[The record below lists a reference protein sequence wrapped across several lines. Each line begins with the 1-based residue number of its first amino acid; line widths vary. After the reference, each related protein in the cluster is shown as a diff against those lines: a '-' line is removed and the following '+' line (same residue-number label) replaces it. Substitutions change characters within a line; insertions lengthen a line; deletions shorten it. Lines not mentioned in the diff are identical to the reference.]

1 MPCKACASILL
12 FHRRYVVYSPMMLT
26 PRVIKP
32 YPQVNAPFLKAMIEY
47 ARIGREACSALLG
60 EDIMR
65 RENHNVWQNS
75 YTSFQYRIDRW
86 ALDTIMDFHSAPIDH
101 GADSA
106 RQYLETLINLRANH
120 MRTLVARAFLC
131 TELSTTAPVDIWA
144 ASVDNAADTV
154 HVLSRLD
161 TSSKE
166 YRFHRPQLN
175 HFLISALDLLL
186 FACTSDPSRSA
197 PKSAISLSD
206 ATCFKARQSS
216 MVALNLLR
224 TLAEVSDHSRNLWEK
239 TRGVASRLNLTDYL
253 VSDQAAPGQASAS
266 SLVRDP
272 PEFDDANGQ
281 IEQMP
286 EVLHQFYADHSTLN
300 APGILPVPLRDNFHS
315 ALNNAAEFPDFDF
328 FPSSFSWID

>member
-1 MPCKACASILL
+1 MPCKACASILRS
-12 FHRRYVVYSPMMLT
+12 HRRYVVYFQMTLT
-26 PRVIKP
+26 PRLTKP
-32 YPQVNAPFLKAMIEY
+32 YLQVNAPFLKAMIEY

-60 EDIMR
+60 DNIMA

-75 YTSFQYRIDRW
+75 YTSFQCRIDRW
-86 ALDTIMDFHSAPIDH
+86 ALDTTIDFHSAPTNH
-101 GADSA
+101 ATESA

-131 TELSTTAPVDIWA
+131 TELRTTAPVDIWA

-224 TLAEVSDHSRNLWEK
+224 TLAEVSDHSKNLWEK

-253 VSDQAAPGQASAS
+253 VPDQSAPGQASAF
-266 SLVRDP
+266 SLVPDP
-272 PEFDDANGQ
+272 PEFDDANPQ

-286 EVLHQFYADHSTLN
+286 EILHQFYADYSTLSGS
-300 APGILPVPLRDNFHS
+300 GILPVPLRDNLHS
-315 ALNNAAEFPDFDF
+315 ALNNAAEFPEFDF
-328 FPSSFSWID
+328 FPSSFSSLE